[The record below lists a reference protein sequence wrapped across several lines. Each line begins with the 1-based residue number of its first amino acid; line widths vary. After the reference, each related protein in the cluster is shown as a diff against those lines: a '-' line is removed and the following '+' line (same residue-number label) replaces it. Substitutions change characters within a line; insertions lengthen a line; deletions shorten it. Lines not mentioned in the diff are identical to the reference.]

1 MLGKINARITY
12 AIASSE
18 PIGFS
23 EVTGEPIF
31 SETTATIEASLETD
45 SDPTVY
51 DLPGVE
57 NIICKLSGNQKGTV
71 ALKAHEFYP
80 IQIDLQGETK
90 TGRFYALPSPSDR
103 LVGSQWFGTPLR
115 GILVG
120 TA

>member
-18 PIGFS
+18 PTGYS

-31 SETTATIEASLETD
+31 SETTGVIEASLETD

-71 ALKAHEFYP
+71 PLKAHEFYP
-80 IQIDLQGETK
+80 IEINLQGENK
-90 TGRFYALPSPSDR
+90 TGRFYVLPSPSDR
-103 LVGSQWFGTPLR
+103 LVGNSWFGVPLR
-115 GILVG
+115 GILIG